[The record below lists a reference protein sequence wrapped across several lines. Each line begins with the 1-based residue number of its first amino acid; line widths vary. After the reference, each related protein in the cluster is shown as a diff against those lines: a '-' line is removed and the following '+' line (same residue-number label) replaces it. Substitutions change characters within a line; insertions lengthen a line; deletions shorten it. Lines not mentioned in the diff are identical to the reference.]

1 MSYLPSFAAFYVLS
15 LWQAHSF
22 KVGSLFCATLLGL
35 ALVFALVASAGLKF
49 LARRSRQGS
58 LSSRLAITY
67 LRSQQSHSL
76 NSFIALGIG
85 AALIN
90 LIPQIQHSIQ
100 SELQRPDGDT
110 LPSLFLFDIQEDQA
124 EALDALIRKSNV
136 TPKAL
141 APMIMARLSEVNG
154 RPWQRS
160 NDEAVT
166 REDEQEQRS
175 RNRGVNLS
183 YRGALVDA
191 ESIVEGTLFQ
201 GPYRQ
206 DSGKPGEVSIV
217 KSYAERLGVK
227 IGDTLTF
234 DVQGLPISAVITSM
248 RSVKWN
254 TFQPNFFL
262 ILQPGLMDDAPKTFL
277 MTLPSIE
284 FEKKLDLQKRIVD
297 QFPNVSIIDVSKL
310 VAKISELI
318 EQMSLVLIV
327 MGWLTV
333 LTGHAVIFSIAQNQ
347 ALARRWDSNLLKIL
361 GADFQVVLKATLKE
375 FGWLGAGAAVLGSI
389 LGLAASFIIGKIIFK
404 GIWQPS
410 LLVPV
415 TVTLALIGVCLITSY
430 VATRR
435 ILGEKPVL
443 YVED

>member
-1 MSYLPSFAAFYVLS
+1 
-15 LWQAHSF
+15 
-22 KVGSLFCATLLGL
+22 
-35 ALVFALVASAGLKF
+35 
-49 LARRSRQGS
+49 
-58 LSSRLAITY
+58 
-67 LRSQQSHSL
+67 
-76 NSFIALGIG
+76 
-85 AALIN
+85 
-90 LIPQIQHSIQ
+90 
-100 SELQRPDGDT
+100 
-110 LPSLFLFDIQEDQA
+110 
-124 EALDALIRKSNV
+124 
-136 TPKAL
+136 
-141 APMIMARLSEVNG
+141 
-154 RPWQRS
+154 
-160 NDEAVT
+160 
-166 REDEQEQRS
+166 
-175 RNRGVNLS
+175 
-183 YRGALVDA
+183 
-191 ESIVEGTLFQ
+191 
-201 GPYRQ
+201 
-206 DSGKPGEVSIV
+206 VSIV

>member
-1 MSYLPSFAAFYVLS
+1 
-15 LWQAHSF
+15 
-22 KVGSLFCATLLGL
+22 
-35 ALVFALVASAGLKF
+35 
-49 LARRSRQGS
+49 
-58 LSSRLAITY
+58 
-67 LRSQQSHSL
+67 
-76 NSFIALGIG
+76 
-85 AALIN
+85 
-90 LIPQIQHSIQ
+90 
-100 SELQRPDGDT
+100 
-110 LPSLFLFDIQEDQA
+110 
-124 EALDALIRKSNV
+124 
-136 TPKAL
+136 
-141 APMIMARLSEVNG
+141 MIMARLSEVNG

-175 RNRGVNLS
+175 RTRGVNLS